1 MQLDKCH
8 PSCLRS
14 RSPLPDHVKE
24 TAALRAARL
33 LRPVDTVES
42 SRVVYDPV
50 IVTVS
55 LLT

>member
-1 MQLDKCH
+1 MVAMLAELALTD
-8 PSCLRS
+8 LVRTI
-14 RSPLPDHVKE
+14 PDLSAVG
-24 TAALRAARL
+24 A
-33 LRPVDTVES
+33 VES